1 MPTPDDLRPQRR
13 APEEDQGGQ
22 KNRAE
27 ANAYHRGVDHPQCAA
42 QQGDQGEKAGKH
54 AQAQIETDLPIV
66 PYPAQ
71 IHPYFPHLNAMGR
84 APIEARP
91 IAGFLDSPWQHI
103 VNAKVNHNLLL
114 QPSEQLK
121 QPNMGMA

>member
-1 MPTPDDLRPQRR
+1 MISARRATSISPETSAYRPKRSRNWGLSPQRR

-54 AQAQIETDLPIV
+54 AQAQIETDLPM
-66 PYPAQ
+66 P
-71 IHPYFPHLNAMGR
+71 
-84 APIEARP
+84 
-91 IAGFLDSPWQHI
+91 D
-103 VNAKVNHNLLL
+103 
-114 QPSEQLK
+114 
-121 QPNMGMA
+121 

>member
-1 MPTPDDLRPQRR
+1 MLHKTDVNGPTAAPPEPGGSCRCLQVPAPDDLRPQRR

-54 AQAQIETDLPIV
+54 AQAQIETDLPM
-66 PYPAQ
+66 P
-71 IHPYFPHLNAMGR
+71 
-84 APIEARP
+84 
-91 IAGFLDSPWQHI
+91 D
-103 VNAKVNHNLLL
+103 
-114 QPSEQLK
+114 
-121 QPNMGMA
+121 

>member
-1 MPTPDDLRPQRR
+1 VPAPDDLRPQRR

-54 AQAQIETDLPIV
+54 AQAQIEMDLPMPDYNGTAAAYRRI
-66 PYPAQ
+66 
-71 IHPYFPHLNAMGR
+71 IIKLRKKLG
-84 APIEARP
+84 
-91 IAGFLDSPWQHI
+91 GD
-103 VNAKVNHNLLL
+103 
-114 QPSEQLK
+114 
-121 QPNMGMA
+121 